1 MKGEK
6 LPHPPSAGPGIQRL
20 QAWFSTRER
29 APLGDLK
36 RWRIFWH
43 TSTFDPKSSNSLQR
57 YKKSQNNLDLG
68 ITFKDSSISNLGLF
82 LGAYWGY
89 KKILHNNSESTKIDQ
104 QSTHFKWITNFWK
117 TLYLFSSIYC
127 GSEGFLTFIC
137 TVAKSNS
144 IMFWPT
150 FETLKGQKISKACI
164 LAPNSSRKN

>member
-1 MKGEK
+1 MKNILAHK
-6 LPHPPSAGPGIQRL
+6 YIWPQI
-20 QAWFSTRER
+20 FSHFQI
-29 APLGDLK
+29 L
-36 RWRIFWH
+36 
-43 TSTFDPKSSNSLQR
+43 

-89 KKILHNNSESTKIDQ
+89 KKNLHKNSESTKIDQ

-117 TLYLFSSIYC
+117 TLYLFSCIYC